1 MAYSVKW
8 RPKAL
13 DGLHKLPKDVAKR
26 IVKRV
31 DIAKD
36 NPKHFLESLS
46 GDPGYK
52 IRAGDYRAIID
63 IIEKEKVIAVR
74 VVSHRRN
81 IYKRN
86 L

>member
-13 DGLHKLPKDVAKR
+13 DELQRLPKDVAKR

-36 NPKHFLESLS
+36 NPKHFLESLT

-52 IRAGDYRAIID
+52 IRAGDYRAIVD
-63 IIEKEKVIAVR
+63 IFEEEKIIAVR
-74 VVSHRRN
+74 VVGHRRN